1 MVAHHRREPGCY
13 VKVRLRRDL
22 GRVSATTRSCWRL
35 ERQCPRKNS
44 CRQPCMAKAVMS
56 SWKQDQTAG
65 KFCISDQ
72 AGVNLDE
79 LNCVSTCA
87 VIPVHVNGSEP
98 HFLVIPRQPF
108 AAPPQPARCQ
118 SSLQQAGRRVTRT
131 QACAARVHAHTDT
144 HTGGINTD

>member
-118 SSLQQAGRRVTRT
+118 SSLQQAGR
-131 QACAARVHAHTDT
+131 QARDPHTSLRRESPCT
-144 HTGGINTD
+144 HRHTHWRDQY